1 MYVQRS
7 GCAAAILFNFVR
19 ALHCHFSPLCICHTQ
34 VSPPLMMML
43 RAPSARLC
51 VWGSA
56 RGRGMSGVVAQQ
68 QGPAAAQLFS
78 HDSAG
83 YAAFRPCYPQALFQW
98 VGQQL
103 PQWSG
108 LALHGLDVGCGTGQ
122 ATLPLLQ
129 LCGEAG
135 RVTACDGSE
144 TQLQQLR
151 LQLRERGEQ
160 RVQLLHCAA
169 EQLPPRVQ
177 GVHVVTVAQAM
188 HWLDWE
194 AFYAQLDRVLL
205 PGGLLVFFGYS
216 LPQLQ
221 HPQARAEVWKFYR
234 ELLGPYW
241 DPERQ
246 HVDAKY
252 TSIPLPP
259 FASSED
265 KVERKE
271 FVETKEVRLED
282 YVNYISTWSAL
293 KKYRDANEDDPLPK
307 LHSRLRELTHAD
319 LEEGPEEG
327 SLVLVDYEYFA
338 VLAKKPVEE
347 GG

>member
-1 MYVQRS
+1 
-7 GCAAAILFNFVR
+7 
-19 ALHCHFSPLCICHTQ
+19 
-34 VSPPLMMML
+34 MMML

-205 PGGLLVFFGYS
+205 PGGLLVVCLLCACACVFGGVGADTDAMHTNTHTHTPRHRQVHRHRRIHRHRPTDPPD
-216 LPQLQ
+216 PQ
-221 HPQARAEVWKFYR
+221 
-234 ELLGPYW
+234 
-241 DPERQ
+241 
-246 HVDAKY
+246 
-252 TSIPLPP
+252 
-259 FASSED
+259 
-265 KVERKE
+265 
-271 FVETKEVRLED
+271 
-282 YVNYISTWSAL
+282 
-293 KKYRDANEDDPLPK
+293 
-307 LHSRLRELTHAD
+307 THGNT
-319 LEEGPEEG
+319 L
-327 SLVLVDYEYFA
+327 
-338 VLAKKPVEE
+338 
-347 GG
+347 